1 VIGNNI
7 AEALDFALDRSRLRS
22 AAVFRLVEMWQDG
35 RKCTAARYVDQ
46 RLSFDRL

>member
-1 VIGNNI
+1 M
-7 AEALDFALDRSRLRS
+7 AEALDFALDRSVPHSRLRS

-46 RLSFDRL
+46 RLSFERL